1 MRTIAARK
9 IIYLCGVGYYFNL
22 SSEWHSFQRR
32 VLGCAPSPMTH
43 LLNKECGFPR
53 LHSHHSFNPISL
65 LIMRVNF
72 YFLAFK
78 HHFFFF
84 YLPLVTNRGV
94 SSHWFLWLIETEN
107 QRLSLSDGDGY
118 VVILTLKQAGIL
130 VERIMFTHLLWSA
143 FSLTI
148 LASVRVRWEDQG
160 FQVSLR
166 SGNTHCNPVVSKGLC
181 ALNPCVYI

>member
-1 MRTIAARK
+1 MTFILEK
-9 IIYLCGVGYYFNL
+9 
-22 SSEWHSFQRR
+22 R
-32 VLGCAPSPMTH
+32 VLGCAPSPMPH
-43 LLNKECGFPR
+43 LLHKECGFPR
-53 LHSHHSFNPISL
+53 LHSHHSFNPIGL

-78 HHFFFF
+78 HAFVF

-107 QRLSLSDGDGY
+107 HKLLLSDDDEC
-118 VVILTLKQAGIL
+118 VVILTLKQAGVL
-130 VERIMFTHLLWSA
+130 VEWIMFTHLFWSA
-143 FSLTI
+143 SSLTI
-148 LASVRVRWEDQG
+148 PASVRVRWENQG

-166 SGNTHCNPVVSKGLC
+166 PGNTHCNPIVSKGLC